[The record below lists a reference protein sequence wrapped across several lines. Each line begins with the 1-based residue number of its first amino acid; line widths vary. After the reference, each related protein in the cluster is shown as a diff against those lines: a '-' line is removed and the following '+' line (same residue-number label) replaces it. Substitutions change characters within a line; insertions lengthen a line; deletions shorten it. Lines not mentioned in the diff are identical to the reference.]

1 MYYSKVRYIRF
12 SNNDPFACAHMT
24 EKIGRAVTGAGL
36 LNKHLVRKAVIG
48 YANAIRRLR
57 VESTQSRFKKA
68 AVLNDFSAYDR

>member
-1 MYYSKVRYIRF
+1 
-12 SNNDPFACAHMT
+12 MT